1 MTSMTGARSLAE
13 TLHGYGITHFFFMP
27 VIVPAAM
34 PDFERLGI
42 APIHDPRG
50 EVRRSMAD
58 AYARVRRGPAV
69 CGAQSV
75 GAVNLA
81 AGLQDAYLGCAP
93 VVALT
98 GRRPQLSVQRHDY
111 QEVDHVDPFNAV
123 TKYNNYVSHVEQLP
137 TFLRQAL
144 REATSGTPGPA
155 HLDLLGIEGSVLTEE
170 SDLEVVVE
178 EPFTH
183 TPPFRPEPDLAS
195 IDAALNMLNLA
206 ARPVIVAAGGVTT
219 SGAGFRRDVDA
230 Q

>member
-1 MTSMTGARSLAE
+1 MTSMTGARYLAE

-27 VIVPAAM
+27 VIVPDAM

-42 APIHDPRG
+42 APIMTHA
-50 EVRRSMAD
+50 EKSAAYMAD

-81 AGLQDAYLGCAP
+81 AGLQDAYLGCSP

-123 TKYNNYVSHVEQLP
+123 AKYSNYVSHIEQLP
-137 TFLRQAL
+137 TFLRQAFRDML
-144 REATSGTPGPA
+144 AVNHWKSI
-155 HLDLLGIEGSVLTEE
+155 LG
-170 SDLEVVVE
+170 
-178 EPFTH
+178 
-183 TPPFRPEPDLAS
+183 
-195 IDAALNMLNLA
+195 
-206 ARPVIVAAGGVTT
+206 
-219 SGAGFRRDVDA
+219 
-230 Q
+230 